1 MTRTRFA
8 VATSVFILATDFRV
22 GATPMPI
29 APYVPRNED
38 EDREAPDIGDVVER
52 IIDGG
57 GGPFPVVVPA

>member
-1 MTRTRFA
+1 
-8 VATSVFILATDFRV
+8 
-22 GATPMPI
+22 MPI

-38 EDREAPDIGDVVER
+38 EDREAPDIRDVVER